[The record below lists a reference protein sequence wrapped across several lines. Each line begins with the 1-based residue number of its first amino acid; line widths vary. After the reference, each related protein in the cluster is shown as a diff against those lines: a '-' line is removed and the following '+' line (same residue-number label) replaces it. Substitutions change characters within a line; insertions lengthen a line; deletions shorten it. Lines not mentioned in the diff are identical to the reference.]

1 MCIRKDKKYI
11 EEKQGMDYNY
21 KKLKKGQKEMKLKKC
36 FFVIL
41 LFAFWVILFSNKSFA
56 GTQRW
61 NNLDYDVTLNSD
73 GSMDVVET
81 WDVYISETNTMF
93 KDFNLDPTKY
103 SGITNVSVMQT
114 YPEKVELAETYKEE
128 YHVKPGCYYGLVKE
142 ANPNVFEI
150 AWNVGLD
157 NSSATRT
164 YQIRY
169 RIKDA
174 VKIYND
180 CTELYWMFLGTE
192 NTMEAKNV
200 TGTVKLPKAV
210 SNLEKL
216 RVWGHGPF
224 QANINKKST
233 DTVVFDCKDLYANE
247 MLEIRI
253 VTEENIYDN
262 CYNKVNMSQLDSILS
277 EEQEWADEANAKRK
291 RARAIWFVVDAII
304 VAFLA
309 FMFKK
314 ALDYINEGK
323 ELDAKYSRI
332 MPDLKYFRD
341 IPDEKNASPANAIY
355 MYDAKNN
362 GSSVSDSKIP
372 QAFSATMLDLAL
384 KGFLEFEPID
394 NKNFNIIFKKDHDEA
409 EALKRDEKAFYDI
422 LRKASKGEEKFTS
435 KDLLKYTKSHYE
447 SLHSTFSQIGRIVED
462 YQIKKGNLDKERKEV
477 NKKWSEKSGLYLLLI
492 IVLLFFGFP
501 IIGASLS
508 ELHPGNIFLY
518 GLLGIFGCFIIL
530 SFICARNAKKVSVFS
545 DQGAEEVLQW
555 KGLCRYMKEFSLLK
569 DKEVPDLILWEKFLV
584 YATAF
589 GISKEVI
596 KQLKVVYPQMSDPD
610 FYSNSNYRY
619 MYYMTD
625 SRFGENFVNT
635 LNNAMTS
642 AIRSSQNAYNAAHSA
657 DSSGSGGGG
666 GFSGGGG
673 GGGGG
678 GRMRW

>member
-1 MCIRKDKKYI
+1 
-11 EEKQGMDYNY
+11 
-21 KKLKKGQKEMKLKKC
+21 MKLKKC

-56 GTQRW
+56 TTRW

-93 KDFNLDPTKY
+93 KDFNLDSTKY

-114 YPEKVELAETYKEE
+114 YPEKVELREINKEQ
-128 YHVKPGCYYGLVKE
+128 YHVDPGCYYGLVTAKDSS
-142 ANPNVFEI
+142 VFEI

-164 YQIRY
+164 YQVRY
-169 RIKDA
+169 RVTDA

-192 NTMEAKNV
+192 NEMEAKNV
-200 TGTVKLPKAV
+200 TGTVKLPKGV
-210 SNLEKL
+210 SDLEKL

-224 QANINKKST
+224 QANINKKSN

-253 VTEENIYDN
+253 VTEENVYDR
-262 CYNKVNMSQLDSILS
+262 CTNKVSKSQLDNILS

-291 RARAIWFVVDAII
+291 RAKAIWFVVDAVI

-323 ELDAKYSRI
+323 ELEAKYSRI

-355 MYDAKNN
+355 LYQATNN
-362 GSSVSDSKIP
+362 GSSVSDSMIP

-394 NKNFNIIFKKDHDEA
+394 AKNFNIVFKKDHTEA
-409 EALKRDEKAFYDI
+409 EVLKRDEKAFYDI
-422 LRKASKGEEKFTS
+422 LVKASKGEDRFSS
-435 KDLLKYTKSHYE
+435 KDLLKYTRNHYE
-447 SLHSTFSQIGRIVED
+447 SLHSTFSQISKLVEEH
-462 YQIKKGNLDKERKEV
+462 QIKKGNLDKERKEV
-477 NKKWSEKSGLYLLLI
+477 NENWRGKAGLYLVLIFALLI
-492 IVLLFFGFP
+492 FGFP

-508 ELHPGNIFLY
+508 ELHVGNIFLY
-518 GLLGIFGCFIIL
+518 GLLGIFGCFIVL
-530 SFICARNAKKVSVFS
+530 SFICSRNAKKVSVFS
-545 DQGAEEVLQW
+545 DKGAEEELQW

-596 KQLKVVYPQMSDPD
+596 KQLKVVYPQMSDPN
-610 FYSNSNYRY
+610 FYSNSNYSY

-625 SRFGENFVNT
+625 SRFGDNFVNT
-635 LNNAMTS
+635 LNHTMSS
-642 AIRSSQNAYNAAHSA
+642 AIRSSQNAYNAAHSSS
-657 DSSGSGGGG
+657 SSGSGGGG